1 MPRPFLLSRALALLL
16 FAFSILGCSQAQ
28 GDGGGEAAIRKNLA
42 ERIPAFT
49 QIDEIRATPMPG
61 LYEVRIGHEL
71 LYSDAQG
78 NYLIQG
84 TLLDT
89 RARKNL
95 TEERIDELTAI
106 AFKDLQLEHAF
117 TIVRGDGKR
126 QLAVFEDPNCP
137 YCKRFERD
145 LEQIDNIT
153 IHTFLIPIL
162 GPDSTEK
169 SRRIWCSAD
178 RGKAWDDWML
188 RDVAPPEGAASCDTA
203 ALDANLAFARKHNI
217 TGTPTLVFADGR
229 RVPGAINAQQIAQ
242 MLAP

>member
-1 MPRPFLLSRALALLL
+1 MSLPSPLPRVLALLPL
-16 FAFSILGCSQAQ
+16 TLSILGCGQAS
-28 GDGGGEAAIRKNLA
+28 DAGGEAAIRRNLA
-42 ERIPAFT
+42 ERIPALT
-49 QIDEIRATPMPG
+49 QIDEVRATPMPG
-61 LYEVRIGHEL
+61 LYEVRIGSEL
-71 LYSDAQG
+71 LYSDAEG

-95 TEERIDELTAI
+95 TEERVAELTAI
-106 AFKDLQLEHAF
+106 DFKDLQLKNAF
-117 TIVRGDGKR
+117 TVVRGNGQR

-145 LEQIDNIT
+145 LEKVDNIT

-178 RGKAWDDWML
+178 RARTWDDWML
-188 RDVAPPEGAASCDTA
+188 RDVTPPGPAACDTA
-203 ALDANLAFARKHNI
+203 ALDANLAFARKHDI

-229 RVPGAINAQQIAQ
+229 RIPGAINTQQIEQ